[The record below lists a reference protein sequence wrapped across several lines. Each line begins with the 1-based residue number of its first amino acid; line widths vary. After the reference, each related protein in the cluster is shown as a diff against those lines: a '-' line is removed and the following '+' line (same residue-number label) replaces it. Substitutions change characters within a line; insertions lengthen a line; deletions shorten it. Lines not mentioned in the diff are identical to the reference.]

1 MTKNAV
7 KKLIIGGAIILAAT
21 APLLGKKNPQKE
33 VKLERVVMLSQSDSL
48 IETPFRLSNFEERI
62 VGRLDE
68 LSARLAKDGFDRDE
82 IIKLYTH
89 KNFKIERDII
99 RYYSFGKKYPPM
111 SYDQYRRKLG
121 LDELI
126 RRAPEFYQAHKT
138 EIEKAARKYGFDSRQ
153 IVSTIAIETVF
164 GTYLGDY
171 KSFNAIVAM
180 FASDRYKE
188 LGYRQIKA
196 YIPYCKKEG
205 VDLFSYPSSIAG
217 AIGPMQ
223 VMPENLRIYWS
234 EKNPMDLIE
243 CFHIIAKF
251 HKDAGWDPRQNGKIP
266 SPGSRNWQAIHNY
279 NNSNNYV
286 RARNELAASLKIS
299 PIAVRVVP
307 GLDQ

>member
-1 MTKNAV
+1 MKRNLL
-7 KKLIIGGAIILAAT
+7 KKLVIGGAIILSAT
-21 APLLGKKNPQKE
+21 APLVGKNNSQKE
-33 VKLERVVMLSQSDSL
+33 IKLERVVMLSQSNPL

-62 VGRLDE
+62 VRRLDE
-68 LSARLAKDGFDRDE
+68 LSVRLVKEGFDRNE
-82 IIKLYTH
+82 IIKLYTN

-99 RYYSFGKKYPPM
+99 RYYSFGRKGKPM
-111 SYDQYRRKLG
+111 SYEQYRKRIG

-126 RRAPEFYQAHKT
+126 NRAPEFYQAYKT
-138 EIEKAARKYGFDSRQ
+138 EIEQAAKEYSFDSRQ
-153 IVSTIAIETVF
+153 IVSTVAIETVF

-180 FASDRYKE
+180 FASDRCKE
-188 LGYRQIKA
+188 LGYRQVKA
-196 YIPYCKKEG
+196 YIPYCKQKG
-205 VDLFSYPSSIAG
+205 VDLFSYPASRAG

-223 VMPENLRIYWS
+223 IMPENLKTYWS

-251 HKDAGWDPRQNGKIP
+251 HKDAGWNPRQNGKIP
-266 SPGSRNWQAIHNY
+266 SPGSRNWQAIHTY

-299 PIAVRVVP
+299 RAAIRADT
-307 GLDQ
+307 GSDK